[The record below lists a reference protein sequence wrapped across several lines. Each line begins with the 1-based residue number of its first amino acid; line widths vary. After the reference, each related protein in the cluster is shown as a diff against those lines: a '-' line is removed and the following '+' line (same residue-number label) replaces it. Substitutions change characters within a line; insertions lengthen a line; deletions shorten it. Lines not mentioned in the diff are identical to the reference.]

1 VTATLAPPVSL
12 YRLASDLWDALPET
26 LDQRTYRRIL
36 EATNQALRA
45 GDREALEHAY
55 SVNQTGVAA

>member
-1 VTATLAPPVSL
+1 VNATLAPPVSL
-12 YRLASDLWDALPET
+12 YRLASDLWDALPDN

-45 GDREALEHAY
+45 GDREALERAY
-55 SVNQTGVAA
+55 SVDEIGVAA

>member
-1 VTATLAPPVSL
+1 VSL